1 MNAKSLR
8 AFPPI
13 HGLLGGLF
21 LTFCVGAG
29 IASAQYIPAL
39 RPTHANVVYGE
50 AGGQK
55 QLLDLYYPN
64 MLHPAAGKTF
74 PLVLCVHGG
83 AWREGSK
90 SDMGVLVAAL
100 TKTGFAVATPSYR
113 LFHPEKHPDN
123 IYPTQID
130 DIQRSV
136 RWLRANAAKYGLD
149 PERFGAVGFSAG
161 GHLVSLLGTIETRDN
176 SDAALARYSSRVRC
190 VVDVFGPADLT
201 RDYSHLK
208 LGNGTVQDLVDDFL
222 GRGKPATMVATLRR
236 EASPIF
242 HVTKRSGPFLILHGD
257 KDVIV
262 PVENSRDL
270 HKALQSVG
278 AESKYVELKGAG
290 HGFDNLG
297 VITRALDE
305 TMTFLKAE
313 LMGDG
318 K

>member
-1 MNAKSLR
+1 MNAPSSR
-8 AFPPI
+8 AVPPFL
-13 HGLLGGLF
+13 GLLGGLVF
-21 LTFCVGAG
+21 TFCVGLG
-29 IASAQYIPAL
+29 LASAQYFPAL
-39 RPTHANVVYGE
+39 KPTHANVVYGT
-50 AGGQK
+50 AGGQR
-55 QLLDLYYPN
+55 QLLDIYYPN
-64 MLHPAAGKTF
+64 MRQPAAGKTF

-90 SDMGVLVAAL
+90 SDMGVLVIAL
-100 TKTGFAVATPSYR
+100 TKSGFAVATPSYR

-123 IYPTQID
+123 IYPAQVD

-161 GHLVSLLGTIETRDN
+161 GHLVSLLGTVETRDN
-176 SDAALARYSSRVRC
+176 TDATLAEYSSRVRC
-190 VVDVFGPADLT
+190 VVNVFGPADLT
-201 RDYSHLK
+201 CDYSHLK
-208 LGNGTVQDLVDDFL
+208 LGSRTVQDLVDDFL
-222 GRGKPATMVATLRR
+222 GRGKPESVIAALRR

-242 HVTKRSGPFLILHGD
+242 HVTKESGPFLILHGD
-257 KDVIV
+257 KDVVV

-270 HKALQSVG
+270 HRALENAG
-278 AESKYVELKGAG
+278 AKSTYVELAGAG

-305 TMTFLKAE
+305 TMAFLKAE
-313 LMGDG
+313 LTGGG